1 MWGEVENMNREKQEH
16 MSKDAKVALWA
27 ALLTAVAKMLEGK
40 AQSIR
45 VAFDLSGAYPV
56 PGKERKVSRKAV
68 RAAVNRWLKAGRTPA
83 NDEGGRNNP
92 GRKVFR
98 EAFKSGAAVTRAS
111 DATVAGFVRSTKG
124 SRTKGQHA
132 LIGVFLALQ
141 GIEKAAAK
149 RGRIAAAV
157 AKGEA
162 WFVTVKC
169 TVAGAKFDV
178 SELVDKDRKEW
189 DRHIARI
196 NDGAAFPSRRR
207 VLSAAARA
215 VFGPTWADDG
225 KNDERR
231 AAVAHMVGKGA
242 TAEDAEP
249 LDDATMARLAAKAG
263 KSATPTITTTL
274 KAAQV
279 KAVAASM
286 GIREGSKAANLA
298 ALAAR
303 GLTAEAVEAVAVA
316 LGV

>member
-1 MWGEVENMNREKQEH
+1 MNQNTQEH
-16 MSKDAKVALWA
+16 MSKDVKVALWA

-40 AQSIR
+40 SQSIR
-45 VAFDLSGAYPV
+45 IAFDVSGAYPV
-56 PGKERKVSRKAV
+56 PGKDRKVSRKAI

-98 EAFKSGAAVTRAS
+98 EAFKSDAAVTRAS
-111 DATVAGFVRSTKG
+111 DRGVAEFVRSTKG

-132 LIGVFLALQ
+132 LIGVFLAVQ

-157 AKGEA
+157 ATGKA

-178 SELVDKDRKEW
+178 QALVDKDRASY
-189 DRHIARI
+189 DRHLAAIE
-196 NDGAAFPSRRR
+196 DGAAFPSRKKA
-207 VLSAAARA
+207 LGAAARA
-215 VFGPTWADDG
+215 VFGPAWSEGGMADTH
-225 KNDERR
+225 R

-242 TAEDAEP
+242 TAGDAEP
-249 LDDATMARLAAKAG
+249 LDAETMARLAAKAG

-279 KAVAASM
+279 KAVAATM

-298 ALAAR
+298 ALAER
-303 GLTAEAVEAVAVA
+303 GMTAEAIEAMAGA
-316 LGV
+316 PGV

>member
-1 MWGEVENMNREKQEH
+1 MNREKQEH
-16 MSKDAKVALWA
+16 MSKDVKVALWA

-40 AQSIR
+40 TQSIR

-68 RAAVNRWLKAGRTPA
+68 RAAVNRWLKAGRAPA
-83 NDEGGRNNP
+83 DAEGGRNNT

-98 EAFKSGAAVTRAS
+98 EAFKSDAAVTRAS

-132 LIGVFLALQ
+132 LIGVFLAVQ

-149 RGRIAAAV
+149 RGRIAAAI
-157 AKGEA
+157 AQGEA
-162 WFVTVKC
+162 WFVTAKC

-178 SELVDKDRKEW
+178 SDLVDKDRKQW
-189 DRHIARI
+189 DSHIARI
-196 NDGAAFPSRRR
+196 EAGAAFPSRRK

-215 VFGPTWADDG
+215 VFGPSWSEGGMADA
-225 KNDERR
+225 RR
-231 AAVAHMVGKGA
+231 AAVAHMVGKGKTPA
-242 TAEDAEP
+242 DAEP
-249 LDDATMARLAAKAG
+249 LDDETLARLRAKG
-263 KSATPTITTTL
+263 GVVATPGITTTL

-286 GIREGSKAANLA
+286 GIREGTKDANLA

-303 GLTAEAVEAVAVA
+303 GLTAEAIEAVAVA

>member
-16 MSKDAKVALWA
+16 MSKDVKVALWA

-56 PGKERKVSRKAV
+56 PGKDRKVSRKAV

-83 NDEGGRNNP
+83 EDEGGRNNP

-98 EAFKSGAAVTRAS
+98 EAFKSDAAVTRAS
-111 DATVAGFVRSTKG
+111 DRGVAEFVRSTKN
-124 SRTKGQHA
+124 SRIKGQHA

-141 GIEKAAAK
+141 GIERTAAK
-149 RGRIAAAV
+149 QGRIAAAV

-178 SELVDKDRKEW
+178 SELVDKDRKKW
-189 DRHIARI
+189 DAHIARI
-196 NDGAAFPSRRR
+196 NDGAAFPSRRK
-207 VLSAAARA
+207 VLGAAAYA
-215 VFGPTWADDG
+215 VFGPTWSEEFR
-225 KNDERR
+225 DERR
-231 AAVAHMVGKGA
+231 AAVAHMVGKGK
-242 TAEDAEP
+242 TADTAEP
-249 LDDATMARLAAKAG
+249 LDDETRARLATKSG

-303 GLTAEAVEAVAVA
+303 GLTAEAIEAVASA